1 MVTLRQSTRVF
12 SCQLRLWARL
22 HHKGWIEFA
31 SAEDALLKP
40 NRLACDLM
48 GPSLAGGIYSKDVQD
63 RPNVEANNAQPDPE
77 RLVAQQSS
85 EHDFFSDAK
94 NRRGNGQHRDERLL
108 EIAESRNGKRTEP
121 SARPAQ
127 AFPEQDCVACH

>member
-63 RPNVEANNAQPDPE
+63 RPNVDANNAPPDPQ

-85 EHDFFSDAK
+85 EHHSSGDA
-94 NRRGNGQHRDERLL
+94 RHRLGQ
-108 EIAESRNGKRTEP
+108 
-121 SARPAQ
+121 
-127 AFPEQDCVACH
+127 